1 MKIILSFIFLL
12 FSLLVMSQTKRDI
25 FLRDSI
31 IKPINYKQ
39 VTNKEIYEKTYAL
52 LKKMDTEF
60 GYEKDI
66 HFKILEFS
74 YFHNDLDNFKKDL
87 LILIKDYGF
96 KIDYLTTNENYYND
110 LMNGKLSN
118 WFKKMYLKNHLKW
131 VENNFDKLNDI
142 RALNEINIKDQ
153 TLAKLSNVML
163 DVNLNQSD
171 SIKIY
176 TVIQRL
182 NAENLQ
188 LIYKISEKNNCFILS
203 KKFPI
208 IQNNLN
214 SAIIHNFQMNID
226 DSWNLLY
233 PYIKT
238 AYKNN
243 GIDNVIFQNYDFYR
257 YLKDGYQEFN
267 SYEIEQIPPD
277 FRKNQDPIPL
287 KDVDFFNEF
296 KKEMK
301 WEQL

>member
-1 MKIILSFIFLL
+1 MKIILSYTFLL
-12 FSLLVMSQTKRDI
+12 FSFLVVSQTKRDV
-25 FLRDSI
+25 FLLDSI
-31 IKPINYKQ
+31 IKPVNSKQ
-39 VTNKEIYEKTYAL
+39 ISNKEIYEKTYAL
-52 LKKMDTEF
+52 LKKTDTEF

-66 HFKILEFS
+66 HLKILEFS

-87 LILIKDYGF
+87 LVLVKNYGF

-118 WFKKMYLKNHLKW
+118 WFKKMYLKNHLIW

-203 KKFPI
+203 KKFPV

-214 SAIIHNFQMNID
+214 SAIIHNFQMNLD
-226 DSWNLLY
+226 DSWNLLF

-238 AYKNN
+238 AYKNYE
-243 GIDNVIFQNYDFYR
+243 IDNVIFQNYDFYR

-267 SYEIEQIPPD
+267 SYKIEQIPPD

-287 KDVDFFNEF
+287 KDVDIFNEF
-296 KKEMK
+296 KKEMI
-301 WEQL
+301 WEN

>member
-1 MKIILSFIFLL
+1 MKIILSFAFLL

-25 FLRDSI
+25 FLQDSI
-31 IKPINYKQ
+31 IKPINFKQ
-39 VTNKEIYEKTYAL
+39 VANQEIYEKTYIL
-52 LKKMDTEF
+52 LKKMDAEF

-66 HFKILEFS
+66 HLKILEFS

-87 LILIKDYGF
+87 LVLVKDYGF

-110 LMNGKLSN
+110 LINGKLSN
-118 WFKKMYLKNHLKW
+118 WFKKMYLKNHLIW
-131 VENNFDKLNDI
+131 VENNFNKLNDI

-203 KKFPI
+203 KKFPV

-214 SAIIHNFQMNID
+214 SAIIHNFQMNLD
-226 DSWNLLY
+226 DSWNLLF

-243 GIDNVIFQNYDFYR
+243 EIDNVIFQNYDFYR

-267 SYEIEQIPPD
+267 SYNIEQIPPD

-287 KDVDFFNEF
+287 KDVDFLNVF

-301 WEQL
+301 WD

>member
-1 MKIILSFIFLL
+1 MKIILSFTLIL
-12 FSLLVMSQTKRDI
+12 FSLLNVAQTKRD
-25 FLRDSI
+25 FLLKDSI
-31 IKPINYKQ
+31 IKPINSKQ
-39 VTNKEIYEKTYAL
+39 LLDKSVYYKTYSL
-52 LKKMDTEF
+52 LMNMDDEF

-66 HFKILEFS
+66 HLKFLEYS
-74 YFHNDLDNFKKDL
+74 YFHNELQDFKYDLT
-87 LILIKDYGF
+87 ILVKEYGL

-142 RALNEINIKDQ
+142 RVLNEINIKDQ
-153 TLAKLSNVML
+153 TLAKLSNVMIG
-163 DVNLNQSD
+163 VNLNQSD

-176 TVIQRL
+176 NLIQRL
-182 NAENLQ
+182 NTENLQ
-188 LIYKISEKNNCFILS
+188 LVYKISEKSNCFVLS

-226 DSWNLLY
+226 DSRNLLY

-243 GIDNVIFQNYDFYR
+243 EIDNVIFQNYDFYR

-267 SYEIEQIPPD
+267 SYKIEQIPPD
-277 FRKNQDPIPL
+277 FRKNQDSIPL

-301 WEQL
+301 WEN

>member
-1 MKIILSFIFLL
+1 MKINLSFAFLL

-39 VTNKEIYEKTYAL
+39 VTNKKIYHKTYDL
-52 LKKMDTEF
+52 LKKMDSEF

-66 HFKILEFS
+66 HLKILEFS

-87 LILIKDYGF
+87 LVLLKNYGF

-118 WFKKMYLKNHLKW
+118 WFKKMYLKNHLIW

-176 TVIQRL
+176 TIIQRL

-203 KKFPI
+203 KKFPV

-243 GIDNVIFQNYDFYR
+243 EIDNVIFQNYDFYR

-267 SYEIEQIPPD
+267 SYKIEQIPPD

-287 KDVDFFNEF
+287 KDVIFFNEF

-301 WEQL
+301 WD

>member
-1 MKIILSFIFLL
+1 MKINLSFAFLL

-39 VTNKEIYEKTYAL
+39 VTNKEIYDKTYDL

-66 HFKILEFS
+66 HLKILEFS

-87 LILIKDYGF
+87 LVLVKDYGF

-118 WFKKMYLKNHLKW
+118 WFKKMYLKNHLIW

-176 TVIQRL
+176 TIIQRL

-203 KKFPI
+203 KK
-208 IQNNLN
+208 
-214 SAIIHNFQMNID
+214 
-226 DSWNLLY
+226 
-233 PYIKT
+233 
-238 AYKNN
+238 
-243 GIDNVIFQNYDFYR
+243 
-257 YLKDGYQEFN
+257 
-267 SYEIEQIPPD
+267 
-277 FRKNQDPIPL
+277 
-287 KDVDFFNEF
+287 DVDRCCIKN
-296 KKEMK
+296 
-301 WEQL
+301 

>member
-1 MKIILSFIFLL
+1 
-12 FSLLVMSQTKRDI
+12 MSQTKRDI

-39 VTNKEIYEKTYAL
+39 VTNKKIYHKTYDL
-52 LKKMDTEF
+52 LKKMDSEF

-66 HFKILEFS
+66 HLKILEFS

-87 LILIKDYGF
+87 LVLLKNYGF

-118 WFKKMYLKNHLKW
+118 WFKKMYLKNHLIW

-176 TVIQRL
+176 TIIQRL

-203 KKFPI
+203 KKFPV

-243 GIDNVIFQNYDFYR
+243 EIDNVIFQNYDFYR

-267 SYEIEQIPPD
+267 SYKIEQIPPD

-287 KDVDFFNEF
+287 KDVIFFNEF

-301 WEQL
+301 WD

>member
-1 MKIILSFIFLL
+1 MKINLSIALLL

-39 VTNKEIYEKTYAL
+39 VTNKKIYDKTYDL

-66 HFKILEFS
+66 HLKILEFS

-87 LILIKDYGF
+87 LVLVKDYGF

-118 WFKKMYLKNHLKW
+118 WFKKMYLKNHLIW

-176 TVIQRL
+176 SLIQRL

-188 LIYKISEKNNCFILS
+188 LVNKISKKSNCFVLS

-243 GIDNVIFQNYDFYR
+243 EIDNVIFQNYDFYR

-267 SYEIEQIPPD
+267 SYKIEQIPPD

-287 KDVDFFNEF
+287 KDVGFFNEF
-296 KKEMK
+296 KKGMK
-301 WEQL
+301 WD

>member
-1 MKIILSFIFLL
+1 MKIILSYTFLL
-12 FSLLVMSQTKRDI
+12 FSFLVVSQTKRDV
-25 FLRDSI
+25 FLLDSI
-31 IKPINYKQ
+31 IKPVNSKQ
-39 VTNKEIYEKTYAL
+39 ISNKEIYEKTYAL
-52 LKKMDTEF
+52 LKKTDTEF

-66 HFKILEFS
+66 HLKILEFS
-74 YFHNDLDNFKKDL
+74 YFHYDLDNFKKDL
-87 LILIKDYGF
+87 ITLIKDYGF
-96 KIDYLTTNENYYND
+96 KIDYLSTNENYYND
-110 LMNGKLSN
+110 LMNGKLSK
-118 WFKKMYLKNHLKW
+118 WFKKMYLKNHLIW

-203 KKFPI
+203 KKFPV

-214 SAIIHNFQMNID
+214 SAIIHNFQMNLD
-226 DSWNLLY
+226 DSWNLLF

-243 GIDNVIFQNYDFYR
+243 EIDNVIFQNYDFYR

-267 SYEIEQIPPD
+267 SYKIEQIPFD

-296 KKEMK
+296 KKEMI
-301 WEQL
+301 WEN

>member
-1 MKIILSFIFLL
+1 MKIILSFTLIL
-12 FSLLVMSQTKRDI
+12 FSLLNVAQTKRD
-25 FLRDSI
+25 FLLKDSI
-31 IKPINYKQ
+31 IKPINSKQ
-39 VTNKEIYEKTYAL
+39 LLDKSVYYKTYSL
-52 LKKMDTEF
+52 LMNMDDEF

-66 HFKILEFS
+66 HLKFLEYS
-74 YFHNDLDNFKKDL
+74 YFHNELQDFKYDLT
-87 LILIKDYGF
+87 ILVKEYGL

-142 RALNEINIKDQ
+142 RVLNEINIKDQ
-153 TLAKLSNVML
+153 TLAKLSNIMIG
-163 DVNLNQSD
+163 VNLNQSD

-176 TVIQRL
+176 NVIQRL
-182 NAENLQ
+182 NTENLQ
-188 LIYKISEKNNCFILS
+188 LIHKISEKSNCFVLS

-233 PYIKT
+233 PYIKA

-243 GIDNVIFQNYDFYR
+243 EIDSVIFQNYDFYR

-267 SYEIEQIPPD
+267 SYKIEQIPPD

-287 KDVDFFNEF
+287 KDVDIFNEF
-296 KKEMK
+296 KKEMI
-301 WEQL
+301 WEN

>member
-1 MKIILSFIFLL
+1 MKINLSFAFLL

-39 VTNKEIYEKTYAL
+39 VTNKEIYDKTYDL

-66 HFKILEFS
+66 HLKILEFS
-74 YFHNDLDNFKKDL
+74 YFHNDLDNFKKNL
-87 LILIKDYGF
+87 LVLVKDYGF

-110 LMNGKLSN
+110 LINGKLSN
-118 WFKKMYLKNHLKW
+118 WFKKMYLKNHLIW

-203 KKFPI
+203 KKFPV

-214 SAIIHNFQMNID
+214 SAIIHNFQMNLD
-226 DSWNLLY
+226 DSWNLLF

-267 SYEIEQIPPD
+267 SYRIEQIPPD

>member
-1 MKIILSFIFLL
+1 MKINLSIALLL

-31 IKPINYKQ
+31 IKQINYKQ
-39 VTNKEIYEKTYAL
+39 VTNKKIYHKTYDL
-52 LKKMDTEF
+52 LKKMDSEF

-66 HFKILEFS
+66 HLKILEFS

-87 LILIKDYGF
+87 LVLVKDYGF

-118 WFKKMYLKNHLKW
+118 WFKKMYLKNHLIW
-131 VENNFDKLNDI
+131 IENNFDKLNDI

-203 KKFPI
+203 KKFPV

-214 SAIIHNFQMNID
+214 SAIIHNFQMNLD
-226 DSWNLLY
+226 DSWNLLF

-243 GIDNVIFQNYDFYR
+243 EIDNVIFQNYDFYR

-267 SYEIEQIPPD
+267 SYKIEQIPPD

-287 KDVDFFNEF
+287 KDVDIFNEF
-296 KKEMK
+296 KKEMI
-301 WEQL
+301 WEN

>member
-1 MKIILSFIFLL
+1 MKINLSFAFLL

-39 VTNKEIYEKTYAL
+39 VTNKKIYHKTYDL
-52 LKKMDTEF
+52 LKKMDSEF

-66 HFKILEFS
+66 HLKILEFS

-87 LILIKDYGF
+87 LVLVKNYGF

-118 WFKKMYLKNHLKW
+118 WFKKMYLKNHLIW

-203 KKFPI
+203 KKFPV

-243 GIDNVIFQNYDFYR
+243 EIDNVIFQNYDFYR

-267 SYEIEQIPPD
+267 SYKIEQIPPD

-287 KDVDFFNEF
+287 KDVEFFNDF

-301 WEQL
+301 WD

>member
-1 MKIILSFIFLL
+1 MKIILSFAFLL

-31 IKPINYKQ
+31 IKPINFKQ
-39 VTNKEIYEKTYAL
+39 VANQEIYEKTYIL
-52 LKKMDTEF
+52 LKKMDAEF
-60 GYEKDI
+60 GYAKDI
-66 HFKILEFS
+66 HLKILEFS

-87 LILIKDYGF
+87 LVLVKDYGF

-110 LMNGKLSN
+110 LINGKLSN
-118 WFKKMYLKNHLKW
+118 WFKKMYLKNHLIW
-131 VENNFDKLNDI
+131 VENNFNKLNDI

-171 SIKIY
+171 SVKIY

-182 NAENLQ
+182 NDENLQ
-188 LIYKISEKNNCFILS
+188 LIYRISEENNCFVLS

-208 IQNNLN
+208 VQNNLN
-214 SAIIHNFQMNID
+214 SAIIHNFQMNLD
-226 DSWNLLY
+226 DSWNLLF

-243 GIDNVIFQNYDFYR
+243 EIDNVIFQNYDFYR

-267 SYEIEQIPPD
+267 SYNIEQIPPD
-277 FRKNQDPIPL
+277 FRKNQDSIPL
-287 KDVDFFNEF
+287 KDVDFLNVF

-301 WEQL
+301 WD

>member
-1 MKIILSFIFLL
+1 MKIILSFSLLL
-12 FSLLVMSQTKRDI
+12 FSLLNVAQTKRD
-25 FLRDSI
+25 FLFKDSI
-31 IKPINYKQ
+31 IKPINSKQ
-39 VTNKEIYEKTYAL
+39 LLDKRVYDKTYSL
-52 LKKMDTEF
+52 LKNMDDEF

-66 HFKILEFS
+66 HLKFLEYS
-74 YFHNDLDNFKKDL
+74 YFHNELHDFKSDLT
-87 LILIKDYGF
+87 ILVKEYGL
-96 KIDYLTTNENYYND
+96 KVDYLTTNENYYID

-142 RALNEINIKDQ
+142 RVLNEINIKDQ
-153 TLAKLSNVML
+153 TLAKLSNVMI

-176 TVIQRL
+176 NVIQRL
-182 NAENLQ
+182 NTENLQ
-188 LIYKISEKNNCFILS
+188 LIHKISEKSNCFVLS

-233 PYIKT
+233 PYIKA

-243 GIDNVIFQNYDFYR
+243 EIDSVIFQNYDFYR

-267 SYEIEQIPPD
+267 SYKIEQIPTD
-277 FRKNQDPIPL
+277 FRKNKDSIPL
-287 KDVDFFNEF
+287 KDVIFFNEF

-301 WEQL
+301 WEN

>member
-1 MKIILSFIFLL
+1 MKINLSFAFLL

-39 VTNKEIYEKTYAL
+39 VTNKKIYDKTYDL

-66 HFKILEFS
+66 HLKILEFS

-87 LILIKDYGF
+87 LVLVKDYGF

-118 WFKKMYLKNHLKW
+118 WFKKMYLKNHLIW

-203 KKFPI
+203 KKFPV

-214 SAIIHNFQMNID
+214 SAIIHNFQMNLD
-226 DSWNLLY
+226 DSWNLLF

-243 GIDNVIFQNYDFYR
+243 EIDNVIFQNYDFYR

-267 SYEIEQIPPD
+267 SYKIEQIPPD
-277 FRKNQDPIPL
+277 FRKDQDTIPL
-287 KDVDFFNEF
+287 KNVDFFNEF

-301 WEQL
+301 WEN

>member
-1 MKIILSFIFLL
+1 MKINLSFAFLL

-39 VTNKEIYEKTYAL
+39 VTNKKIYDKTYDL
-52 LKKMDTEF
+52 LKKTDTEF

-66 HFKILEFS
+66 HLKILEFS

-87 LILIKDYGF
+87 LVLVKDYGF

-110 LMNGKLSN
+110 LINGKLSN
-118 WFKKMYLKNHLKW
+118 WFKKMYLKNHLIW

-203 KKFPI
+203 KKFPV

-214 SAIIHNFQMNID
+214 SAIIHNFQMNLD
-226 DSWNLLY
+226 DSWNLLF

-267 SYEIEQIPPD
+267 SYRIEQIPPD

>member
-1 MKIILSFIFLL
+1 MKINLSFALLL

-25 FLRDSI
+25 FLQDSI

-39 VTNKEIYEKTYAL
+39 VTNKKIYHKTYDL
-52 LKKMDTEF
+52 LKKMDSEF

-66 HFKILEFS
+66 HLKILEFS

-87 LILIKDYGF
+87 LVLVKNYGF

-118 WFKKMYLKNHLKW
+118 WFKKMYLKNHLIW

-153 TLAKLSNVML
+153 TLAKLSSVML
-163 DVNLNQSD
+163 DINLNQSD

-176 TVIQRL
+176 SVIHRL

-203 KKFPI
+203 KKFPV

-214 SAIIHNFQMNID
+214 SAIIHNFQMNLD
-226 DSWNLLY
+226 DSWNLLF

-267 SYEIEQIPPD
+267 SYRIEQIPPD

-296 KKEMK
+296 KKEMI
-301 WEQL
+301 WEN

>member
-1 MKIILSFIFLL
+1 MKINLSFAFLL

-39 VTNKEIYEKTYAL
+39 VTNKKIYHKTYDL
-52 LKKMDTEF
+52 LKKMDSEF

-66 HFKILEFS
+66 HLKILEFS
-74 YFHNDLDNFKKDL
+74 YFHNDLDNFKKNL
-87 LILIKDYGF
+87 LVLVKDYGF

-110 LMNGKLSN
+110 LINGKLSN
-118 WFKKMYLKNHLKW
+118 WFKKMYLKNHLIW

-203 KKFPI
+203 KKFPV

-214 SAIIHNFQMNID
+214 SAIIHNFQMNLD
-226 DSWNLLY
+226 DSWNLLF

-267 SYEIEQIPPD
+267 SYRIEQIPPD

>member
-1 MKIILSFIFLL
+1 
-12 FSLLVMSQTKRDI
+12 
-25 FLRDSI
+25 
-31 IKPINYKQ
+31 
-39 VTNKEIYEKTYAL
+39 
-52 LKKMDTEF
+52 MDAEF

-66 HFKILEFS
+66 HLKILEFS

-87 LILIKDYGF
+87 LVLVKDYGF

-110 LMNGKLSN
+110 LINGKLSN
-118 WFKKMYLKNHLKW
+118 WFKKMYLKNHLIW
-131 VENNFDKLNDI
+131 VENNFNKLNDI

-171 SIKIY
+171 SVKIY

-182 NAENLQ
+182 NDENLQ
-188 LIYKISEKNNCFILS
+188 LIYRISEENNCFVLS

-208 IQNNLN
+208 VQNNLN
-214 SAIIHNFQMNID
+214 SAIIHNFQMNLD
-226 DSWNLLY
+226 DSWNLLF

-243 GIDNVIFQNYDFYR
+243 EIDNVIFQNYDFYR

-267 SYEIEQIPPD
+267 SYNIEQIPPD

-301 WEQL
+301 WD

>member
-1 MKIILSFIFLL
+1 MKIILSLSLLL
-12 FSLLVMSQTKRDI
+12 FSLLNVAQTKRD
-25 FLRDSI
+25 FLLKDSI
-31 IKPINYKQ
+31 IKPINSKQ
-39 VTNKEIYEKTYAL
+39 LLDKRVYDKTYSL
-52 LKKMDTEF
+52 LKNMDDEF

-66 HFKILEFS
+66 HLKFLEYS
-74 YFHNDLDNFKKDL
+74 YFHNELHDFKSDLT
-87 LILIKDYGF
+87 ILVKEYGL

-131 VENNFDKLNDI
+131 VEDNFDKLNDI
-142 RALNEINIKDQ
+142 QVLNEINIKDQ
-153 TLAKLSNVML
+153 ILAKLSNVMI

-176 TVIQRL
+176 SLIQRL

-188 LIYKISEKNNCFILS
+188 LVNKISEKSNCFVLS

-243 GIDNVIFQNYDFYR
+243 EIDNVIFQNYDFYR

-267 SYEIEQIPPD
+267 SYKIEQIPPD

-287 KDVDFFNEF
+287 KDVIFFNEF

-301 WEQL
+301 WD

>member
-1 MKIILSFIFLL
+1 
-12 FSLLVMSQTKRDI
+12 MSQTKRDI

-39 VTNKEIYEKTYAL
+39 VTNKKIYHKTYDL
-52 LKKMDTEF
+52 LKKMDSEF

-66 HFKILEFS
+66 HLKILEFS

-87 LILIKDYGF
+87 LVLVKNYGF

-118 WFKKMYLKNHLKW
+118 WFKKMYLKNHLIW

-176 TVIQRL
+176 TIIQRL

-203 KKFPI
+203 KKFPV

-243 GIDNVIFQNYDFYR
+243 EIDNVIFQNYDFYR

-267 SYEIEQIPPD
+267 SYKIEQIPPD

-287 KDVDFFNEF
+287 KDVIFFNEF

-301 WEQL
+301 WD

>member
-1 MKIILSFIFLL
+1 
-12 FSLLVMSQTKRDI
+12 MSQTKRDI
-25 FLRDSI
+25 FLQDSI
-31 IKPINYKQ
+31 IKPINFKQ
-39 VTNKEIYEKTYAL
+39 VANQEIYEKTYIL
-52 LKKMDTEF
+52 LKKMDAEF

-66 HFKILEFS
+66 HLKILEFS

-87 LILIKDYGF
+87 LVLVKDYGF

-110 LMNGKLSN
+110 LINGKLSN
-118 WFKKMYLKNHLKW
+118 WFKKMYLKNHLIW
-131 VENNFDKLNDI
+131 VENNFNKLNDI

-171 SIKIY
+171 SVKIY

-182 NAENLQ
+182 NDENLQ
-188 LIYKISEKNNCFILS
+188 LIYRISEENNCFVLS

-208 IQNNLN
+208 VQNNLN
-214 SAIIHNFQMNID
+214 SAIIHNFQMNLD
-226 DSWNLLY
+226 DSWNLLF

-243 GIDNVIFQNYDFYR
+243 EIDNVIFQNYDFYR

-267 SYEIEQIPPD
+267 SYNIEQIPPD

-287 KDVDFFNEF
+287 KDVDFLNVF

-301 WEQL
+301 WD

>member
-1 MKIILSFIFLL
+1 MKIILSFSLIL
-12 FSLLVMSQTKRDI
+12 FSLLNVAQTKRD
-25 FLRDSI
+25 FLLKDSI
-31 IKPINYKQ
+31 IKPINSKQLLDKNTYK
-39 VTNKEIYEKTYAL
+39 KTYSL
-52 LKKMDTEF
+52 LKNIDNEF

-66 HFKILEFS
+66 HFKILEYS
-74 YFHNDLDNFKKDL
+74 YFHNELHDFKSNL
-87 LILIKDYGF
+87 TILVKEHGL
-96 KIDYLTTNENYYND
+96 KVDYLTTNENYYND

-203 KKFPI
+203 KKFPV

-214 SAIIHNFQMNID
+214 SAIIHNFQMNLD
-226 DSWNLLY
+226 DSWNLLF

-243 GIDNVIFQNYDFYR
+243 EIDNVIFQNYDFYR

-267 SYEIEQIPPD
+267 SYKIEQIPPD

-287 KDVDFFNEF
+287 KDVGFFNEF
-296 KKEMK
+296 KKGMK
-301 WEQL
+301 WD

>member
-1 MKIILSFIFLL
+1 MKIILSLSLLL
-12 FSLLVMSQTKRDI
+12 FSLLNVAQTKRD
-25 FLRDSI
+25 FLLKDSI
-31 IKPINYKQ
+31 IKPINSKQ
-39 VTNKEIYEKTYAL
+39 LLDKRVYDKTYSL
-52 LKKMDTEF
+52 LKNMDDEF

-66 HFKILEFS
+66 HLKFLEYS
-74 YFHNDLDNFKKDL
+74 YFHNELHDFKSDLT
-87 LILIKDYGF
+87 ILVKEYGL
-96 KIDYLTTNENYYND
+96 KVDYLTTNENYYND

-118 WFKKMYLKNHLKW
+118 WYKKMFLKNHLKW
-131 VENNFDKLNDI
+131 VENNFNKLNDI
-142 RALNEINIKDQ
+142 RVLNEINIKDQ
-153 TLAKLSNVML
+153 ILAKLSNIMI

-176 TVIQRL
+176 SLIQRL

-188 LIYKISEKNNCFILS
+188 LVNKISEKSNCFVLS

-214 SAIIHNFQMNID
+214 SVIIHNFQMNID

-243 GIDNVIFQNYDFYR
+243 EIDNVIFQNYDFYR

-267 SYEIEQIPPD
+267 SYKIEQIPLD
-277 FRKNQDPIPL
+277 FRKNKDSIPL
-287 KDVDFFNEF
+287 KDIIFFNEF

-301 WEQL
+301 WD

>member
-1 MKIILSFIFLL
+1 MKINLSFAFLL

-39 VTNKEIYEKTYAL
+39 VTNKKIYHKTYDL
-52 LKKMDTEF
+52 LKKMDSEF

-66 HFKILEFS
+66 HLKILEFS

-87 LILIKDYGF
+87 LVLVKDYGF

-110 LMNGKLSN
+110 LINGKLSN
-118 WFKKMYLKNHLKW
+118 WFKKMYLKNHLIW

-203 KKFPI
+203 KKFPV

-214 SAIIHNFQMNID
+214 SAIIHNFQMNLD
-226 DSWNLLY
+226 DSWNLLF

-267 SYEIEQIPPD
+267 SYRIEQIPPD

>member
-1 MKIILSFIFLL
+1 MKINLSIALLL

-39 VTNKEIYEKTYAL
+39 VTNKKIYHKTYDL
-52 LKKMDTEF
+52 LKKMDSEF

-66 HFKILEFS
+66 HLKILEFS

-87 LILIKDYGF
+87 LVLVKNYGF

-110 LMNGKLSN
+110 LINGKLSN
-118 WFKKMYLKNHLKW
+118 WFKKMYLKNHLIW

-203 KKFPI
+203 KKFPV

-214 SAIIHNFQMNID
+214 SAIIHNFQMNLD
-226 DSWNLLY
+226 DSWNLLF

-267 SYEIEQIPPD
+267 TYKIEQITFD

-296 KKEMK
+296 KKEMI
-301 WEQL
+301 WEN

>member
-1 MKIILSFIFLL
+1 MKINLSIALLL

-39 VTNKEIYEKTYAL
+39 VTNKKIYHKTYDL
-52 LKKMDTEF
+52 LKKMDSEF

-66 HFKILEFS
+66 HLKILEFS

-87 LILIKDYGF
+87 LVLVKNYGF

-118 WFKKMYLKNHLKW
+118 WFKKMYLKNHLIW

-203 KKFPI
+203 KKFPV

-214 SAIIHNFQMNID
+214 SAIIHNFQMNLD
-226 DSWNLLY
+226 DSWNLLF

-243 GIDNVIFQNYDFYR
+243 EIDNVIFQNYDFYR

-267 SYEIEQIPPD
+267 SYKIEQIPPD

-287 KDVDFFNEF
+287 KDVDIFNEF
-296 KKEMK
+296 KKEMI
-301 WEQL
+301 WEN

>member
-1 MKIILSFIFLL
+1 MKIILSLSLLL
-12 FSLLVMSQTKRDI
+12 FSLLNVAQTKRD
-25 FLRDSI
+25 FLLKDSI
-31 IKPINYKQ
+31 IKPINSKQ
-39 VTNKEIYEKTYAL
+39 LLDKRVYDKTYSL
-52 LKKMDTEF
+52 LKNMDDEF

-66 HFKILEFS
+66 HLKFLEYS
-74 YFHNDLDNFKKDL
+74 YFHNELHDFKSDLT
-87 LILIKDYGF
+87 ILVKEYGL
-96 KIDYLTTNENYYND
+96 KVDYLTTNENYYID

-142 RALNEINIKDQ
+142 RVLNEINIKDQ
-153 TLAKLSNVML
+153 TLAKLSNVMI

-176 TVIQRL
+176 SLIQRL

-188 LIYKISEKNNCFILS
+188 LIHKISEKSNCFVLS

-233 PYIKT
+233 PYIKI

-243 GIDNVIFQNYDFYR
+243 EIDNVIFQNYDFYR

-267 SYEIEQIPPD
+267 SYKIEQIPPD
-277 FRKNQDPIPL
+277 FRKNKDSIPL
-287 KDVDFFNEF
+287 NNVDFFNEF

-301 WEQL
+301 WE

>member
-1 MKIILSFIFLL
+1 MKINLSIALLL

-39 VTNKEIYEKTYAL
+39 VTNKKIYHKTYDL
-52 LKKMDTEF
+52 LKKMDSEC

-66 HFKILEFS
+66 HLKILEFS

-87 LILIKDYGF
+87 LVLVKNYGF

-110 LMNGKLSN
+110 LINGKLSN
-118 WFKKMYLKNHLKW
+118 WFKKMYLKNHLIW

-153 TLAKLSNVML
+153 TLAKLSSVML
-163 DVNLNQSD
+163 DINLNQSD

-176 TVIQRL
+176 SVIHRL

-203 KKFPI
+203 KKFPV

-214 SAIIHNFQMNID
+214 SAIIHNFQMNLD
-226 DSWNLLY
+226 DSWNLLF

-243 GIDNVIFQNYDFYR
+243 EIDNVIFQNYDFYR

-267 SYEIEQIPPD
+267 SYKIEQIPPD

-296 KKEMK
+296 KKEMI
-301 WEQL
+301 WEN

>member
-1 MKIILSFIFLL
+1 MKIILSFSLLL
-12 FSLLVMSQTKRDI
+12 FSLLNVAQTKRD
-25 FLRDSI
+25 FLLKDSI
-31 IKPINYKQ
+31 IKPINSKQ
-39 VTNKEIYEKTYAL
+39 LLDKRVFDKTYSL
-52 LKKMDTEF
+52 LKNIDDEF

-66 HFKILEFS
+66 HLKFLEYS
-74 YFHNDLDNFKKDL
+74 YFHNELHDFKSDLT
-87 LILIKDYGF
+87 ILVKEYGL

-142 RALNEINIKDQ
+142 RVLNEINIKDQ
-153 TLAKLSNVML
+153 TLAKLSNIMIG
-163 DVNLNQSD
+163 VNLNQSD

-176 TVIQRL
+176 NVIQRL
-182 NAENLQ
+182 NTENLQ
-188 LIYKISEKNNCFILS
+188 LVHKISEKSNCFVLS

-243 GIDNVIFQNYDFYR
+243 EIDSVIFQNYDFYR

-267 SYEIEQIPPD
+267 SYKIEQIPPD
-277 FRKNQDPIPL
+277 FRKNQNPIPL
-287 KDVDFFNEF
+287 KDVIFFIEF

-301 WEQL
+301 WEN

>member
-1 MKIILSFIFLL
+1 MKINLSIALLL

-39 VTNKEIYEKTYAL
+39 VTNKKIYHKTYDL
-52 LKKMDTEF
+52 LKKMDSEF

-66 HFKILEFS
+66 HLKILEFS

-87 LILIKDYGF
+87 LVLVKNYGF

-110 LMNGKLSN
+110 LINGKLSN
-118 WFKKMYLKNHLKW
+118 WFKKMYLKNHLIW

-176 TVIQRL
+176 TLIQRL

-188 LIYKISEKNNCFILS
+188 LVNKISKKSNCFVLS

-226 DSWNLLY
+226 DSWSLLY

-243 GIDNVIFQNYDFYR
+243 EIDNVIFQNYDFYR

-267 SYEIEQIPPD
+267 SYKIEQIPFD

-296 KKEMK
+296 KKEMI
-301 WEQL
+301 WD

>member
-1 MKIILSFIFLL
+1 MKINLSIALLL

-39 VTNKEIYEKTYAL
+39 VTNKKIYDKTYDL
-52 LKKMDTEF
+52 LKKTDTEF

-66 HFKILEFS
+66 HLKILEFS

-87 LILIKDYGF
+87 LILVKDYGF

-118 WFKKMYLKNHLKW
+118 WFKKMYLKNHLIW

-203 KKFPI
+203 KKFPV

-214 SAIIHNFQMNID
+214 SAIIHNFQMNLD
-226 DSWNLLY
+226 DSWNLLF

-243 GIDNVIFQNYDFYR
+243 EIDNVIFQNYDFYR
-257 YLKDGYQEFN
+257 YLKDRYQEFN
-267 SYEIEQIPPD
+267 SYKIEQIPFD
-277 FRKNQDPIPL
+277 FQ
-287 KDVDFFNEF
+287 
-296 KKEMK
+296 
-301 WEQL
+301 

>member
-1 MKIILSFIFLL
+1 ML
-12 FSLLVMSQTKRDI
+12 FSLLNVAQTKRD
-25 FLRDSI
+25 FLLKDSI
-31 IKPINYKQ
+31 IKPINSKQ
-39 VTNKEIYEKTYAL
+39 LLDKRVYDKTYSL
-52 LKKMDTEF
+52 LKNMDDEF

-66 HFKILEFS
+66 HLKILEYS
-74 YFHNDLDNFKKDL
+74 YFHNELQDFKYNL
-87 LILIKDYGF
+87 TILVKEYGL
-96 KIDYLTTNENYYND
+96 KIDYLTNNENYYND

-142 RALNEINIKDQ
+142 RVLNEINIKDQ
-153 TLAKLSNVML
+153 TLAKLSNVMI

-176 TVIQRL
+176 NVIQRL
-182 NAENLQ
+182 NTENLQ
-188 LIYKISEKNNCFILS
+188 LIHKISEKSNCFVLS

-233 PYIKT
+233 PYIKI

-243 GIDNVIFQNYDFYR
+243 EIDNVIFQNYDFYR

-267 SYEIEQIPPD
+267 SYKIEQIPPE
-277 FRKNQDPIPL
+277 FRKNQNPIPL
-287 KDVDFFNEF
+287 KDVIFFN
-296 KKEMK
+296 
-301 WEQL
+301 

>member
-1 MKIILSFIFLL
+1 MKIILSLSLLL
-12 FSLLVMSQTKRDI
+12 FSLFNVAQTKRD
-25 FLRDSI
+25 FLLKDSI
-31 IKPINYKQ
+31 IKPINSKQ
-39 VTNKEIYEKTYAL
+39 LLDKRVYDKTYSL
-52 LKKMDTEF
+52 LKSMDDEF

-66 HFKILEFS
+66 HLKFLEYS

-87 LILIKDYGF
+87 LVLVKNYGF

-118 WFKKMYLKNHLKW
+118 WFKKMYLKNHLIW

-182 NAENLQ
+182 NTENLQ
-188 LIYKISEKNNCFILS
+188 LIYRISEENNCFVLS

-208 IQNNLN
+208 VQNNLN
-214 SAIIHNFQMNID
+214 SAIIHNFQMNLD

-243 GIDNVIFQNYDFYR
+243 EIDNVIFQNYDFYR

-267 SYEIEQIPPD
+267 SYKIEQIPPD

-287 KDVDFFNEF
+287 KDVDFLNVI

-301 WEQL
+301 WD